1 MKEIKQFRRTAKDDF
16 QRLWDHVNELQEI
29 TNVTTK
35 NIEEI
40 YDKDILPLQN
50 FKSTSVNDINKVREE
65 MEDFL
70 ALTSERPSEGG
81 GSTSEDVVAVVTKS
95 KKRLSVVEE
104 EQSRQKNQLDKLQES
119 HSLSRNEI
127 HRIFEDIDNFKKQ
140 TQDMNQ
146 NQLKLERELSRI
158 ETIKVQDLSNLLD
171 IQKRQLEDLSV
182 SSDKSRDEFKAAQ
195 AETDAKFSVL
205 VKELQTI
212 KSQIY
217 YLQQSVLH
225 LRGTQ
230 MNHDESSSSSSTIAP
245 LPVVH
250 SSG

>member
-81 GSTSEDVVAVVTKS
+81 GNTSEDVVAVVTKS
-95 KKRLSVVEE
+95 KKRLSIVEE
-104 EQSRQKNQLDKLQES
+104 EQSRQKNQLEKIQES

-140 TQDMNQ
+140 TQAA
-146 NQLKLERELSRI
+146 
-158 ETIKVQDLSNLLD
+158 
-171 IQKRQLEDLSV
+171 
-182 SSDKSRDEFKAAQ
+182 KSRGIQ
-195 AETDAKFSVL
+195 LRVAK
-205 VKELQTI
+205 
-212 KSQIY
+212 Y
-217 YLQQSVLH
+217 NY
-225 LRGTQ
+225 
-230 MNHDESSSSSSTIAP
+230 
-245 LPVVH
+245 
-250 SSG
+250 